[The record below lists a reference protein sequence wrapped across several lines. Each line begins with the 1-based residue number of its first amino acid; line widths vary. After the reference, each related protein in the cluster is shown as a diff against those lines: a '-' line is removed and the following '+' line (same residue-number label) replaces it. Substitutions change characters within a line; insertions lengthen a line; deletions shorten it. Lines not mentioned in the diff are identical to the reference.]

1 MTGIYVVHLLFD
13 WAYYRHLMEGKSL
26 STLKIF
32 WRSTLVEE
40 NTLIL
45 CHSFNFSLTQ
55 NSPNLQLWPSLVKM
69 EGWGGLCFYLRAE
82 LQSKNRVYD
91 SCFECAN
98 VCVCVSMKESGIK
111 IRTEREKGSTIR
123 MARWHQDSERY
134 FCTSCVLCFVTFV
147 TCILCDK
154 LVS

>member
-1 MTGIYVVHLLFD
+1 MAGIYVVHLLFD

-32 WRSTLVEE
+32 WMSTLVEE

-45 CHSFNFSLTQ
+45 CHSFDFSLTQ

-69 EGWGGLCFYLRAE
+69 EGGGGLCFYLRAE

-91 SCFECAN
+91 SHDSYFKCTN
-98 VCVCVSMKESGIK
+98 VCVCVHTRERNKDKDRERKVLNHTNGPMASG
-111 IRTEREKGSTIR
+111 
-123 MARWHQDSERY
+123 Q
-134 FCTSCVLCFVTFV
+134 
-147 TCILCDK
+147 
-154 LVS
+154 